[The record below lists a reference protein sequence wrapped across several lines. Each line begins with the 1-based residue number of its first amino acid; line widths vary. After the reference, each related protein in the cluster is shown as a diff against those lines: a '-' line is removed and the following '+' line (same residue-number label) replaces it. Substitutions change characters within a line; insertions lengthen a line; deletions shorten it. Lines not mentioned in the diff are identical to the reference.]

1 MEGGKKL
8 KVNYY
13 EDKMIEENRVDV
25 FYSEKDREILGIM
38 NYLQSYEIILGKN
51 EKLTKKIL
59 PNDIFYLETVER
71 RCYAYLESEVYQIDF
86 NLKNFQERFL
96 NNGFIQI
103 GKSMI
108 VNVYKIDRVKTDSN
122 MRMRLIM
129 ENGEVLILNRTF
141 KKNFMEYL
149 RNIQEVENEDYR

>member
-1 MEGGKKL
+1 M

-25 FYSEKDREILGIM
+25 FYSEMDSEIIGIM
-38 NYLQSYEIILGKN
+38 NYLESYEIILGKN
-51 EKLTKKIL
+51 KELTKKIL

-71 RCYAYLESEVYQIDF
+71 RCYAYLESEIYQVDL
-86 NLKNFQERFL
+86 NLKSFQERFPGY
-96 NNGFIQI
+96 GFVQI

-108 VNVYKIDRVKTDSN
+108 VNVYKIDRIKTDSN

-129 ENGEVLILNRTF
+129 ENGEELILNRTF
-141 KKNFMEYL
+141 KKGFMEYL
-149 RNIQEVENEDYR
+149 KNLQEVEK

>member
-1 MEGGKKL
+1 M

>member
-1 MEGGKKL
+1 M

-25 FYSEKDREILGIM
+25 FYSEKDSEIIGIM
-38 NYLQSYEIILGKN
+38 NYFESYEIILGKCK
-51 EKLTKKIL
+51 ELTKKLL
-59 PNDIFYLETVER
+59 PNDIFYLEIVDR

-86 NLKNFQERFL
+86 NLRSFQERFSS
-96 NNGFIQI
+96 NGFVQI

-129 ENGEVLILNRTF
+129 ENGEELILNRTF
-141 KKNFMEYL
+141 KKGFMEYL
-149 RNIQEVENEDYR
+149 KNQQEVEK

>member
-1 MEGGKKL
+1 MI
-8 KVNYY
+8 VNYY

-25 FYSEKDREILGIM
+25 FYREKDREIIGII
-38 NYLQSYEIILGKN
+38 NYLESFEFILGKN
-51 EKLTKKIL
+51 KELTKKIF

-71 RCYAYLESEVYQIDF
+71 RCYTYLENEVYQVDF
-86 NLKNFQERFL
+86 QLRNFQERFGG
-96 NNGFIQI
+96 NGFIQI

-129 ENGEVLILNRTF
+129 ER
-141 KKNFMEYL
+141 
-149 RNIQEVENEDYR
+149 

>member
-1 MEGGKKL
+1 M

-13 EDKMIEENRVDV
+13 EDKMTEENRVDV
-25 FYSEKDREILGIM
+25 FYSELNSEIIRIM
-38 NYLQSYEIILGKN
+38 NYLESYEIILGKN
-51 EKLTKKIL
+51 KELTKKIL

-86 NLKNFQERFL
+86 NLKSFQERFPS
-96 NNGFIQI
+96 NGFAQI

-108 VNVYKIDRVKTDSN
+108 VNVYKIDKVKTDSN

-129 ENGEVLILNRTF
+129 GNGEELILNRTF
-141 KKNFMEYL
+141 KKGFMDYL
-149 RNIQEVENEDYR
+149 KNLQEVER